1 MPNPVPHFHP
11 SQRANRR
18 EFLRAAVR
26 LPLLAGLAL
35 VGGVL
40 AERRRQPGAVCT
52 QQLVCRDC
60 RLLDACLLPQAAP
73 FKPRNQP

>member
-1 MPNPVPHFHP
+1 MPNPEFHFHP
-11 SQRANRR
+11 GQRASRR

-26 LPLLAGLAL
+26 VPLLVAIAV

-40 AERRRQPGAVCT
+40 LNRRRQSGAVCT

-60 RLLDACLLPQAAP
+60 RLLDVCLLPQAAP
-73 FKPRNQP
+73 FKPRTQP